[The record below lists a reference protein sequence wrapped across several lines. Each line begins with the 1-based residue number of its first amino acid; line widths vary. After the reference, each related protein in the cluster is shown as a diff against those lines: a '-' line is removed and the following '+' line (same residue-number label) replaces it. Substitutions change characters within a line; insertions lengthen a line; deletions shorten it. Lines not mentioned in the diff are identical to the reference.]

1 MKYMQSH
8 FKVTS
13 EVNFEHN
20 VTASS
25 FRRANNVWVN
35 WKWNSFNQTI
45 HVVTFK
51 NDIMMGITLILDW
64 RVKMRLWHL
73 CVYWRCSYTPDK
85 IKGKLFP
92 SE

>member
-13 EVNFEHN
+13 DLNFTHN
-20 VTASS
+20 VTACS
-25 FRRANNVWVN
+25 FRRAKNVWVY

-45 HVVTFK
+45 HV
-51 NDIMMGITLILDW
+51 NHDGAGITLILDW

-73 CVYWRCSYTPDK
+73 CVHWRCSYTPDK